1 MRAMLQAHTTSGDFQ
16 SSFLHSSYCQF
27 ECLPISCNRTAYIST
42 YIPPPPPF
50 FLTLHI
56 NALFNK
62 TNEVQVFVNFILFL
76 FKHV

>member
-1 MRAMLQAHTTSGDFQ
+1 MCAMLQAHTTSGDF
-16 SSFLHSSYCQF
+16 SHLFYTAVIANCNACPFLTIELHTFQ
-27 ECLPISCNRTAYIST
+27 LT
-42 YIPPPPPF
+42 YPPPLF
-50 FLTLHI
+50 FTLHI

>member
-42 YIPPPPPF
+42 YIPPPPF
-50 FLTLHI
+50 F
-56 NALFNK
+56 FN
-62 TNEVQVFVNFILFL
+62 TT
-76 FKHV
+76 H